1 MNNYFKLIRP
11 YGMLFLGLTPVFGAV
26 CNGEFDYLKLLNLL
40 IIGFL
45 MHIFTFVENDFYD
58 IEIDKKSK
66 YVLDRPLASGV
77 ISKKTV
83 FIIILFSLILSIILT
98 FIFLFTVPSFFVLL
112 LSFFFITLYNKY
124 SKKVQ
129 GMEYVL
135 STGVFTFGV
144 FGALT
149 VSNTIT
155 LLAILISLLGFMQW
169 LFSVGISANLKDVE
183 YDSKMKIKT
192 TPILFGVKVV
202 NKELIRP
209 PVFKMYAYGIK
220 IIHIVIA
227 SLPFLL
233 LFTSIT
239 LFNLPI
245 PFVCF
250 FILSIIMIY
259 TTYKI
264 LSIPLKK
271 RDSMLRYEG
280 AHEGFALLLIPIV
293 LMSYLIENFDVVPTL
308 LLILLIIFWPLL
320 FLRILFGKKMIPLE

>member
-11 YGMLFLGLTPVFGAV
+11 YGILFLGLTPVFGAI
-26 CNGEFDYLKLLNLL
+26 CNGEFDYMKLFILL
-40 IIGFL
+40 IIGFF
-45 MHIFTFVENDFYD
+45 MHIFTFVQNDYYD
-58 IEIDKKSK
+58 LDIDKKSK
-66 YVLDRPLASGV
+66 YVLDRPLASGE
-77 ISKKTV
+77 ISKKNV
-83 FIIILFSLILSIILT
+83 VLIILFSLLLSIILY
-98 FIFLFTVPSFFVLL
+98 FIFLFTIASFFVLL
-112 LSFFFITLYNKY
+112 LSFFLITLYNLY
-124 SKKVQ
+124 SKKLS

-135 STGVFTFGV
+135 STGVFTFGI

-149 VSNTIT
+149 VSNTIS

-202 NKELIRP
+202 NKELIRSP
-209 PVFKMYAYGIK
+209 LFKMYAYGIK

-239 LFNLPI
+239 VFNFLI
-245 PFVCF
+245 PLVCF
-250 FILSIIMIY
+250 FIISLVMIY

-264 LSIPLKK
+264 LSIPLKM

-280 AHEGFALLLIPIV
+280 IHEGFALLLIPIV
-293 LMSYLIENFDVVPTL
+293 LMSYLINNIDLFPTL
-308 LLILLIIFWPLL
+308 LLIFLIIIWPLL
-320 FLRILFGKKMIPLE
+320 SLRLLFGKKMIPLE